1 MKIYTR
7 KGDDGSTSLAGGRRI
22 SKFHSRVEAYGSV
35 DELISWIGLIR
46 DHCPG
51 KERKELLKYI
61 QSELMSAAASLAGD
75 PENKNIRIILPDS
88 GSVERLEHEI
98 DRMEEAL
105 IPLRNFILPGGA
117 PLVSYC
123 HIARTVC
130 RRAERNVLRLCQSE
144 KCDAII
150 PQLLNRLADFLF
162 VLARK
167 IALELDCEEDKWI
180 I

>member
-7 KGDDGSTSLAGGRRI
+7 KGDDGTTSLAGGRRV
-22 SKFHSRVEAYGSV
+22 SKFHTRVEAYGSV
-35 DELISWIGLIR
+35 DELISWIGLIK
-46 DHCPG
+46 DYSPASD
-51 KERKELLKYI
+51 RKELLKYI
-61 QSELMSAAASLAGD
+61 QSELMAAAASLAGD
-75 PENKNIRIILPDS
+75 PENTNIRIILPAPDV
-88 GSVERLEHEI
+88 VERLEREI
-98 DRMEEAL
+98 DKMEESL
-105 IPLRNFILPGGA
+105 KPLRNFILPGGV

-144 KCDAII
+144 KCDNII

-167 IALELDCEEDKWI
+167 IALELECEEDSWI